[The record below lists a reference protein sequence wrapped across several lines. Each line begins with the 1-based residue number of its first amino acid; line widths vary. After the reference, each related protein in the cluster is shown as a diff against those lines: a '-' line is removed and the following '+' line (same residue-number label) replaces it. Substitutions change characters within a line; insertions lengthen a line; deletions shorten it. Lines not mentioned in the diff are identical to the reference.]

1 MVISRHMGLM
11 HNYYSET
18 LKVLRRLVVDA
29 HGTIMME
36 ALVASAVF
44 SLVGVAVLSG
54 LSTMN
59 LAGAKTDEQS
69 VAENITRNQMEFLF
83 NMSYREPDQTPY
95 PTIALPTGYTVSV
108 TSSHVSGNIDPE
120 VEKVGITVSHYSQP
134 VLYLE
139 TARLRT
145 DGLRLLVSDS
155 SDRSNPVRLQGHSL
169 TGTVYVYLDDP
180 DFRVVGPVNFYLDGI
195 GPTSTESFIHWDFQG
210 TTGVTPS
217 DPANPW
223 VATVGAHTILANA
236 VLANGETV
244 NITADFTGS

>member
-1 MVISRHMGLM
+1 MRLM

-18 LKVLRRLVVDA
+18 QKVLRRIVFDT

-69 VAENITRNQMEFLF
+69 VAENITRNQIEFLF
-83 NMSYREPDQTPY
+83 SRSYREPDQTPY

-120 VEKVGITVSHYSQP
+120 VEMVGVTVSHYSQP

-139 TARLRT
+139 TARLRK

-169 TGTVYVYLDDP
+169 TGTVYVFLDDP
-180 DFRVVGPVNFYLDGI
+180 DFRVVGPVNFYLDGA
-195 GPTSTESFIHWDFQG
+195 GTSTEDFIHWDFQG

>member
-1 MVISRHMGLM
+1 MRLM

-18 LKVLRRLVVDA
+18 QKVLRRIVFDT

-69 VAENITRNQMEFLF
+69 VAENITRNQIEFLF
-83 NMSYREPDQTPY
+83 SRSYREPDQTPY

-120 VEKVGITVSHYSQP
+120 VEKVGVTVSHYSQP

-139 TARLRT
+139 TARLRK

-169 TGTVYVYLDDP
+169 TGTVYVFLDDP
-180 DFRVVGPVNFYLDGI
+180 DFRVVGPVNFYLDGA
-195 GPTSTESFIHWDFQG
+195 GTSTEDFIHWDFQG